1 LEIIMKYFVLVA
13 LVTLSLPCFA
23 GPEIPGAKQE
33 QPIALTNGVIHTVS
47 GETIEGGTLLFEKG
61 KIKAVGKEAKLPAE
75 AEVIDLEG
83 KHVYPGLFDAYTDLG
98 LVEINSVRA
107 TVDNRETGEIN
118 PNVKAE
124 TAVNPDSEIIP
135 TTRSNGVLLGLVAPR
150 GGMLSGRSAV
160 IQLDGWTW
168 EDMTLKSAVALH
180 VQWPKLVDWADP
192 DEFGHEPSKLD
203 DSPLKPLEEAFAMA
217 RAYQLSRE
225 ANPEEQAVDARWEA
239 MLPVLAGQMPIV
251 VHANEIQQIQTA
263 VAFAHRHKLKLI
275 IYGGYDAPRAG
286 ELLKRHN
293 VPVIVEGIYR
303 LPWRKADPYDS
314 SYTVPARLHA
324 AGVKFCITSANRFG
338 ASGARNLPYHAA
350 TAAAYGLPPEEAL
363 KSITLYPAQILGTAN
378 RVGSLEAG
386 KDATLFICDGD
397 PLETPTQIEAA
408 YVQGREVDLGDRH
421 KRLNAKYG
429 ERLKRLG
436 K

>member
-1 LEIIMKYFVLVA
+1 MKYVVGVA
-13 LVTLSLPCFA
+13 LVAFSLPCFA
-23 GPEIPGAKQE
+23 GPELPGAKQE
-33 QPIALTNGVIHTVS
+33 KPIALVNGIVHTVS
-47 GETIEGGTLLFEKG
+47 GETIEGGTLLFDKG
-61 KIKAVGKEAKLPAE
+61 KIKAIGKEVKLPEDAE
-75 AEVIDLEG
+75 IIELGG
-83 KHVYPGLFDAYTDLG
+83 KHVYPALFDAYTDLG
-98 LVEINSVRA
+98 LTEINSVRA
-107 TVDNRETGEIN
+107 TVDSREVGEIN

-124 TAVNPDSEIIP
+124 WAVNPDSEIIP

-168 EDMTLKSAVALH
+168 EEMTVKASIGLH

-192 DEFGHEPSKLD
+192 DEFGHEPSKLNA
-203 DSPLKPLEEAFAMA
+203 SPLKPLQDAFAMA

-225 ANPEEQAVDARWEA
+225 ARPDEQPIDARWEA
-239 MLPVLAGQMPIV
+239 MLPVLAGQIPII

-263 VAFAHRHKLKLI
+263 VAFAHREKLKLI
-275 IYGGYDAPRAG
+275 LFGGYDAPRAA
-286 ELLKRHN
+286 ELLKRHK

-314 SYTVPARLHA
+314 SYSVPARLHA
-324 AGVKFCITSANRFG
+324 AGVKFCISSANRFG
-338 ASGARNLPYHAA
+338 ASGSRNLPYHAA

-363 KSITLYPAQILGTAN
+363 KSITLYPAQITGAAN

-408 YVQGREVDLGDRH
+408 YVQGRKVDLGDRH

-429 ERLKRLG
+429 EKLKRQG